1 MFAACL
7 THGEQTNHCKM
18 TMVWWENDISILLFY
33 CRGHDQ
39 IGSRDRCVSVIHK
52 AVVSRAVRVSLI
64 RLKISGDEED
74 EGKRDGVE
82 KDRRKKS
89 SGSDID

>member
-1 MFAACL
+1 
-7 THGEQTNHCKM
+7 M
-18 TMVWWENDISILLFY
+18 TV
-33 CRGHDQ
+33 
-39 IGSRDRCVSVIHK
+39 CVSVIHK
-52 AVVSRAVRVSLI
+52 AVVSGAVRVSLI
-64 RLKISGDEED
+64 GLKISGDEED